1 MHTPTQG
8 GRFATTRWS
17 VVVAAGQK
25 AGGDDEDA
33 RRAALETLCRA
44 YWYPLYVYARRKGHA
59 AEDAADLV
67 QGFFASLLERRAV
80 ARADRERGR
89 FRSFLLASLDH
100 YMANEWRRATAQK
113 RGGGAVLVGLDFDD
127 GERRYGLEPSHHLTP
142 DRVYERRWALTLIDA
157 AMGRLR
163 AEYEARDRGDLFAA
177 LAGLISGER
186 DEAFAQVAGRL
197 GMSEG
202 AVKVAVHRLR
212 KRCRELLREEV
223 AQTVAGEAE
232 VDDELRHLLD
242 AV

>member
-1 MHTPTQG
+1 MHTPTLG

-25 AGGDDEDA
+25 AGGEDA
-33 RRAALETLCRA
+33 RAALETLCRA

-80 ARADRERGR
+80 GRADRERGR
-89 FRSFLLASLDH
+89 FRSFLLASMDH
-100 YMANEWRRATAQK
+100 FIANEWRRATAQK
-113 RGGGAVLVGLDFDD
+113 RGGGAVMVGLDFDD
-127 GERRYGLEPSHHLTP
+127 GERRYDLEPSHHLTP

-157 AMGRLR
+157 AMARLR
-163 AEYEARDRGDLFAA
+163 DEYEARGRGDLFAE

-186 DEAFAQVAGRL
+186 DEAYAGVAGRL

-212 KRCRELLREEV
+212 KRCRELLRDEV
-223 AQTVAGEAE
+223 AQTVAGEAD

>member
-25 AGGDDEDA
+25 AGGDDA
-33 RRAALETLCRA
+33 RAALETLCRT

-100 YMANEWRRATAQK
+100 YLANEWRRATAQK

-163 AEYEARDRGDLFAA
+163 AEYQARDRGDLFAT

-186 DEAFAQVAGRL
+186 DEAYAGVAGRL

-223 AQTVAGEAE
+223 AQTVAGEAQ
-232 VDDELRHLLD
+232 VDDELGHLLD